1 MCSSDD
7 AGRMPGART
16 QSKLPNRDRRRKP
29 TDVITRLYATPR
41 PKLFGQASNRAPMSA
56 RAVVVIRPAPSSSL
70 DSRSFTSCLAKGG
83 QLHASGYRCAADKCL
98 VDYCANGR
106 DNQPFRSR
114 RSATRPTSPEF
125 LSLTKA
131 CPNSRDLDS
140 VVVRPGS
147 GDLVS
152 TGAR

>member
-1 MCSSDD
+1 MSTIETASVEQNLLEVWQQHTYSEFVLKD
-7 AGRMPGART
+7 AKAA
-16 QSKLPNRDRRRKP
+16 L
-29 TDVITRLYATPR
+29 AT
-41 PKLFGQASNRAPMSA
+41 M
-56 RAVVVIRPAPSSSL
+56 
-70 DSRSFTSCLAKGG
+70 RSFTSCLAKGG

-98 VDYCANGR
+98 VDYFANGR